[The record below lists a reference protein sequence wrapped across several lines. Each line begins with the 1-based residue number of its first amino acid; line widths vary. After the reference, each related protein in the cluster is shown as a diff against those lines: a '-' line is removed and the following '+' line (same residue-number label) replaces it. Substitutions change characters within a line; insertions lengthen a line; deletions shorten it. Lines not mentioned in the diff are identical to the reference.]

1 MAKQLKLF
9 DAPSP
14 YRVARPE
21 SLPMNREQ
29 LVRWK
34 DSIFAY
40 QQTVKVTPPPQQTT
54 LFELATT
61 TWHQPDEIDPFVLPS
76 HSSLFWRQASLA
88 EPLDSSNQGYL
99 YFILDRSIP
108 LLLYVGETKL
118 TPNQRWQG
126 THDCKD
132 YILQYIE
139 LHRRHQLTVEV
150 VSAFWPHIPP
160 QKKILQQWERHLILK
175 WRSPFNKECW
185 QWWGKPFGS

>member
-9 DAPSP
+9 DDSSP

-29 LVRWK
+29 LMRWK
-34 DSIFAY
+34 ESIFAY

-61 TWHQPDEIDPFVLPS
+61 TWHQPGEIDPFVLPS

-88 EPLDSSNQGYL
+88 GPLDSSNQGCL

-108 LLLYVGETKL
+108 LLLYVGESKL

-139 LHRRHQLTVEV
+139 LHRRHQLVVEV

-160 QKKILQQWERHLILK
+160 QKKILQQWERHLIFK

>member
-14 YRVARPE
+14 YRVSRPE
-21 SLPMNREQ
+21 SLPMSREQ
-29 LVRWK
+29 LIRWK

-40 QQTVKVTPPPQQTT
+40 QQTVKVTPPPQQTS
-54 LFELATT
+54 LFESANT
-61 TWHQPDEIDPFVLPS
+61 TWHQPDEIDPFALPS
-76 HSSLFWRQASLA
+76 HSSLFWRQASFA
-88 EPLDSSNQGYL
+88 EPLDSSNQGCL

-139 LHRRHQLTVEV
+139 LHRRHQLVVEV

-160 QKKILQQWERHLILK
+160 QKKILQQWERHLIFK